1 MSYSTSGASL
11 TSSLDDVVLRKVET
25 VADAEEFL
33 RWLGERRE
41 VLSID
46 TETTGLEWWTA
57 RFTRLV
63 QFGDTETG
71 WTLSVR
77 DWRGLIKV
85 ALDYLVADGTQIVFH
100 NAQFDMHALENEGL
114 PTPAWYNVHDSVVV
128 HHLANPPASHRLKS
142 IGDSIWPG
150 ASVGQALLT
159 AGFRKYGWNWATVPE
174 EFEPY
179 GLYAALDT
187 VLTAR
192 VFVIYMAEV
201 RRCGML
207 PAYEREMAHISMIFR
222 CEKRG
227 LLIDGPYAV
236 QLRDY
241 WGYEREVL
249 RTALAQ
255 HGIVNPNSNAQVFEA
270 LNEGGWDPEEFT
282 PTGQPKLDK
291 QVLAEIIRELG
302 VPGEIAQMI
311 LSYRRMTKWSSA
323 YLDAFLG
330 ARSDDRGYV
339 HPSIKT
345 MGARTGRE
353 SITGPPLQTLPRE
366 AAIRHCIMPYP
377 GDQLYTVDYDAQEL
391 RLFGHYA
398 NEPRLRQLFL
408 EGHDPHEY
416 TAHLVYGLPLDQV
429 GKGSAYRDTAKNS
442 RYARLYGA
450 GNARIAATAS
460 ASTVASG
467 GVAVTEADIESFMRR
482 LDQEFPGERAFI
494 NYLDEIGRQRLAD
507 HGVAYVTTWGGRFMP
522 ADADKIYTLLNFLI
536 QGSAAD
542 ILKDRSNRLD
552 KAGYGDWVMLPVH
565 DELLF
570 SVPPGGE
577 EYMPEIKS
585 IMECDEFSIP
595 LTCEVSGPYDRWG
608 RKYE

>member
-1 MSYSTSGASL
+1 MS
-11 TSSLDDVVLRKVET
+11 SSLDDVQLLQVRT
-25 VADAEEFL
+25 VSDAEEFL

-46 TETTGLEWWTA
+46 TETTGLEWWTP

-63 QFGDTETG
+63 QFGDTEAG

-77 DWRGLIKV
+77 DWRGLIRV
-85 ALDYLVADGTQIVFH
+85 ALDHLVASNTQIVFH

-114 PTPAWYNVHDSVVV
+114 PTPAWHNVHDTVVL
-128 HHLANPPASHRLKS
+128 HHLVDPPASHRLKAIS
-142 IGDSIWPG
+142 EGIWIG
-150 ASVGQALLT
+150 ASVGDSLLK
-159 AGFRKYGWNWATVPE
+159 AGFQKNGWNWATVPE

-179 GLYAALDT
+179 GMYAALDT

-192 VFVIYMAEV
+192 LYEIYRPEV
-201 RRCGML
+201 GRCGML
-207 PAYEREMAHISMIFR
+207 PAYEREMAHMATTFR
-222 CEKRG
+222 CERRG
-227 LLIDGPYAV
+227 LRIDGPYAV

-241 WGYEREVL
+241 WSYEREVL
-249 RTALAQ
+249 RTSLAQ
-255 HGIVNPNSNAQVFEA
+255 HGIDNPNSNAQVFDA

-282 PTGQPKLDK
+282 PTGKPKLDK
-291 QVLAEIIRELG
+291 QVLSEIIREMG
-302 VPGEIAQMI
+302 VNGEIAQMI

-330 ARSDDRGYV
+330 ARADDRLYA

-353 SITGPPLQTLPRE
+353 AITGPPLQTLPRG
-366 AAIRHCIMPYP
+366 AVIRHCIMPYE
-377 GDQLYTVDYDAQEL
+377 GDSLFCVDYDAQEL

-398 NEPRLRQLFL
+398 ADPRLRQLFL
-408 EGHDPHEY
+408 EGHDPHQY

-429 GKGSAYRDTAKNS
+429 DKGTAYRDTAKNV

-450 GNARIAATAS
+450 GSARIAATAS

-467 GVAVTEADIESFMRR
+467 GVAVTEADIESFMRG
-482 LDQEFPGERAFI
+482 LDREFPGERAFI
-494 NYLDEIGRQRLAD
+494 NYLDEIGRQRLLD
-507 HGVAYVTTWGGRFMP
+507 HGVAYVTTWGGRFQP
-522 ADADKIYTLLNFLI
+522 ADPDKIYTLLNYLI

-542 ILKDRSNRLD
+542 ILKDRCNRLD
-552 KAGYGDWVMLPVH
+552 KAGFGDWIMIPVH

-570 SVPPGGE
+570 SVPPDGE
-577 EYMPEIKS
+577 GYMQEVQS
-585 IMECDEFSIP
+585 IMECHDEFSIP